1 MLNVFSASV
10 QLSGRYLVNLVI
22 SEMKK
27 RLIQVL
33 GFLMSS
39 LGWLFVLCSMAMDYW
54 RIVQIGGQG
63 GSFIIKVAWYWSNLW
78 KDCFTDSTAVTN
90 CRDFPVL
97 WSVTPYVQGVRG
109 LLMCGLT
116 LGFFAIVLCFLGMEC
131 TFIGGAEKTKDKLLL
146 AGAVFHIAGSVSD
159 VSGYCLYINRVA
171 RTTFAAT
178 VGPGVLRYDLGPPIF
193 LGLVGC
199 FLILLG
205 ALFYAVTVYRVIF
218 PERQVYAYGGGTY
231 MAPRSRGRTLYT
243 GYYKPPMQYGSY
255 MGSRLSNSSR
265 ISKLS
270 QTTPTKL
277 SERDAFV

>member
-1 MLNVFSASV
+1 
-10 QLSGRYLVNLVI
+10 
-22 SEMKK
+22 MKK

-39 LGWLFVLCSMAMDYW
+39 LGWVFVLCSMAMDYW
-54 RIVQIGGQG
+54 RIVQLGGQG

-178 VGPGVLRYDLGPPIF
+178 VGPGVLRYDIGPPIF

-218 PERQVYAYGGGTY
+218 PERQVYAGGGTY

-255 MGSRLSNSSR
+255 MGSRPSNSSR